1 MILPGNGKV
10 VIIDDQLT
18 EAFPLMTLLS
28 QEKVPFIYF
37 QDEGGDDL
45 PEQPLKNIRLVFLD
59 LKLIASERTKDIIS
73 AIVSRLTRILSEDN
87 GPYMMVVWSTHK
99 SDYYADLLAE
109 FDTKLKKYKP
119 ILIVTLPKST
129 YLRTEDGHK
138 VLKDRASLTK
148 INDVLKTKLSKKDSI
163 YPFLFWE
170 NLVNNAA
177 GDTTNTFTSF
187 FEFDSKDWNKNTK
200 NVLYKIAKAYS
211 GKIIDKTPPDEIRQ
225 LKSALFTLNYSLIDG
240 AENYISAIGELE
252 ELKGKVI
259 ENSQANAEFSAVVN
273 NRLLISDEKE
283 KGLIP
288 GNVYILDKKNLS
300 TDKAGHYRTILN
312 GSVNRHML
320 PTIFKKD
327 MLQDLKGVKGLE
339 RKKKHDKFV
348 DKKFSEIKKDIFDRG
363 EPVELHVSPVC
374 DYAQNKLQL
383 GRILPGILVKQ
394 EYREFIDTRHLFN
407 YASPIFTISKDRYFL
422 LFDFRFLFSMTITQ
436 LNANEPEF
444 RVKQQLLT
452 DIQIQLSNHIN
463 RQGVIFVD

>member
-129 YLRTEDGHK
+129 YLRTEDG
-138 VLKDRASLTK
+138 
-148 INDVLKTKLSKKDSI
+148 
-163 YPFLFWE
+163 
-170 NLVNNAA
+170 
-177 GDTTNTFTSF
+177 
-187 FEFDSKDWNKNTK
+187 
-200 NVLYKIAKAYS
+200 
-211 GKIIDKTPPDEIRQ
+211 
-225 LKSALFTLNYSLIDG
+225 
-240 AENYISAIGELE
+240 
-252 ELKGKVI
+252 
-259 ENSQANAEFSAVVN
+259 
-273 NRLLISDEKE
+273 KE

-300 TDKAGHYRTILN
+300 TRSEEHT
-312 GSVNRHML
+312 SE
-320 PTIFKKD
+320 
-327 MLQDLKGVKGLE
+327 LQS
-339 RKKKHDKFV
+339 H
-348 DKKFSEIKKDIFDRG
+348 
-363 EPVELHVSPVC
+363 
-374 DYAQNKLQL
+374 
-383 GRILPGILVKQ
+383 
-394 EYREFIDTRHLFN
+394 
-407 YASPIFTISKDRYFL
+407 
-422 LFDFRFLFSMTITQ
+422 
-436 LNANEPEF
+436 
-444 RVKQQLLT
+444 
-452 DIQIQLSNHIN
+452 
-463 RQGVIFVD
+463 